1 MNTKKGRGLARET
14 TLRLIKYVAFLES
27 ELRDFASFQ
36 SLSWERFSKERST
49 RRDVERWIENIINS
63 SIDISKIILVAQNI
77 PLPDTY
83 KELVANVSL
92 VPSFDKERM
101 KSLSEWVRFR
111 NIIAHEYLDIRW
123 ASIRKFIQES
133 EPLYT
138 SFLKDAKE
146 YLDKQLQTDTAKT

>member
-1 MNTKKGRGLARET
+1 MARET
-14 TLRLIKYVAFLES
+14 ILRLIKYVAFLES
-27 ELRDFASFQ
+27 ELQDFASFR
-36 SLSWERFSKERST
+36 SLSWERYSRERST

-63 SIDISKIILVAQNI
+63 SIDISKIILVAENI

-83 KELVANVSL
+83 TELVASVSL
-92 VPSFDKERM
+92 VLGFDKERM